1 MVARLKKIQFVNTRI
16 TNRWNPFKKP
26 AIEIEIVQHFSH
38 DVERKSRLTI
48 QEGDSADFSVIKETE
63 RPVIR

>member
-1 MVARLKKIQFVNTRI
+1 MVVRLEKIEFVNVRV

-26 AIEIEIVQHFSH
+26 AIEIQIVQHFSR
-38 DVERKSRLTI
+38 DTERKSTLEI
-48 QEGDSADFSVIKETE
+48 FEGDSAEFSVVKETE